1 MARKFTLQFP
11 PTAWIPVPGVD
22 GSGNPYGPAFVA
34 NTSSDTPAIPRVA
47 LAFDD
52 GNDEA
57 AVSVPFMWPA
67 EYVSTDVTGTVFFH
81 TTDGTG
87 TVAWTLQVEK
97 SETGPID
104 LKDGAAGFDINVND
118 FTATA
123 AAAGGGVTEVTLTI
137 SNLDSIAAG
146 DLVYLKLFRDTLR
159 DVATDDANMVLFTLH
174 EGS

>member
-22 GSGNPYGPAFVA
+22 GSAQPYGPAFVA

-47 LAFDD
+47 LAFD
-52 GNDEA
+52 NAKDET

-67 EYVSTDVTGTVFFH
+67 EYASTDVTGTVFFH
-81 TTDGTG
+81 TTSGTG

-104 LKDGAAGFDINVND
+104 LKDGAAGFGSVND

-146 DLVYLKLFRDTLR
+146 DLVYLKLFRDVSR
-159 DVATDDANMVLFTLH
+159 DAESEDANMVLFTLH